1 MSPMR
6 SNGLDQAMRSGW
18 IFGIGLVVLSAIA
31 SAPARAEGPGPEW
44 KRLEENGDTFKSPDH
59 AMRIEQYS
67 KYRDDEGFTY
77 QFGLF
82 DKNHKNAFLLN
93 ADEDKD
99 LAGYPAGFRFSPN
112 SQWLVRMQGT
122 GAGFATLLL
131 YQRDGNRFVAATEK
145 PLGELAWDYFFT
157 QPASRG
163 MPTEPGELNHKR
175 ADLLKGMEENYA
187 WLGQKWPDSR
197 YVVITLSF
205 DIQGNDKPT
214 PWIDGWRCVYD
225 TQIGKF
231 SVPAAFAEH
240 NAQARQLPKPK
251 ANRG

>member
-1 MSPMR
+1 M
-6 SNGLDQAMRSGW
+6 DQAMRSRW
-18 IFGIGLVVLSAIA
+18 IFGIGLVVLLAIA
-31 SAPARAEGPGPEW
+31 AAPARAEGPTSDM
-44 KRLEENGDTFKSPDH
+44 KRLQDKDDTFKSPDNTLL
-59 AMRIEQYS
+59 IEQYS
-67 KYRDDEGFTY
+67 KGGGTVAFSYEFW
-77 QFGLF
+77 LF

-93 ADEDKD
+93 RDEDKD

-131 YQRDGNRFVAATEK
+131 YKRDGNRFVAATRK
-145 PLGELAWDYFFT
+145 TARRSRLDYFFT

-163 MPTEPGELNHKR
+163 MPTEPDELNHKR

-187 WLGQKWPDSR
+187 WLGQNWPDSR

-205 DIQGNDKPT
+205 DIQGNDRPT

-225 TQIGKF
+225 TQTGKF
-231 SVPAAFAEH
+231 SVPSAFSQH
-240 NAQARQLPKPK
+240 NALARQLPKPQ
-251 ANRG
+251 AQRG